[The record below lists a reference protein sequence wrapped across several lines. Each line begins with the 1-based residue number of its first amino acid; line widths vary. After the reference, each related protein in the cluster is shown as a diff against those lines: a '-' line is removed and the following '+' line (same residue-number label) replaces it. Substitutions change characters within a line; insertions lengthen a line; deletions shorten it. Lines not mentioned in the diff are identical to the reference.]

1 MGCAACDDMV
11 ALAYAL
17 EQHSSHPLAQAVAA
31 EAERRQVA
39 GRYPAAEGLK
49 TRSGEGLEGRVNGRL
64 MTIGSLRL
72 FEEEHNIPPVVHDWV
87 NRAEAEGKTAMLLC
101 DGDHVRGFIAVA
113 DTLRHD
119 SQAIIR
125 TLNDLGKNTIL
136 LTGDNATVA
145 AVVGQTLGMDD
156 VRSNLLPGDKQE
168 AVAALR
174 QRYGSVA
181 MVGDGINDAPALAS
195 ADLGIAM
202 GGSGSAQ
209 AMETADVVLMADDL
223 DKLPFAIR
231 LSRFANR
238 LVRQNIIFSIAIKLL
253 VMVIAFLGYAPL
265 WMAVMADMGVSL
277 LVTLNGLRAIRFTV
291 QS

>member
-1 MGCAACDDMV
+1 MV

-17 EQHSSHPLAQAVAA
+17 EQHSSHPLAQAIEA
-31 EAERRQVA
+31 EAERRQVR
-39 GRYPAAEGLK
+39 GRYPAAEGLR
-49 TRSGEGLEGRVNGRL
+49 TRSGQGLEGMVNGRL
-64 MTIGSLRL
+64 MTIGNLRL
-72 FEEEHNIPPVVHDWV
+72 FEEEHHIPPLVHEWV
-87 NRAEAEGKTAMLLC
+87 DRAEADGKTAMLLC

-113 DTLRHD
+113 DTLRDD
-119 SQAIIR
+119 SQVIIR
-125 TLNDLGKNTIL
+125 SLNDMGKHTVL

-156 VRSNLLPGDKQE
+156 IRSNLLPGDKQE
-168 AVAALR
+168 AVSALH

-181 MVGDGINDAPALAS
+181 MVGDGINDAPALAA

-223 DKLPFAIR
+223 SKLPFAIK
-231 LSRFANR
+231 LSAFANR
-238 LVRQNIIFSIAIKLL
+238 LVRQNIVFSLATKLL
-253 VMVIAFLGYAPL
+253 VAGIALLGYAPL

-277 LVTLNGLRAIRFTV
+277 LVTLNGLRAVRFRG
-291 QS
+291 